1 MVPSVAP
8 REDPGPHGVPGLE
21 SLDGSDP
28 GPRRAR
34 RVLGR
39 SCPKLERALGPTPGR
54 SLGRAMRVPDLDH
67 LDVMQRGVP
76 GLDGLLVHH
85 EDSRSPGPRQ
95 AHRWSPTTRMLLV
108 RTYASTCR
116 ADHQREILATGVA
129 IRHPSSCAGANKRC
143 RVVPRWQS
151 SVLAPHKTG
160 MARDGEQGKVHVS
173 TTWVLLTRGCWS

>member
-1 MVPSVAP
+1 VP
-8 REDPGPHGVPGLE
+8 R
-21 SLDGSDP
+21 GSRD
-28 GPRRAR
+28 
-34 RVLGR
+34 
-39 SCPKLERALGPTPGR
+39 
-54 SLGRAMRVPDLDH
+54 

-76 GLDGLLVHH
+76 GLDGLLVPHQ

-129 IRHPSSCAGANKRC
+129 SRHPSSCAGANKRC

-151 SVLAPHKTG
+151 SVLAPHKTC

-173 TTWVLLTRGCWS
+173 TTWVLVLNQLTMTTTRPVTPWFLSRDACTHPDHLSLRKERRDRTLAGMSVRRCASSRSSKHWSPRA